1 MNPHDLHNLHFP
13 GDDIEV
19 GPTANKKHLRG
30 RKGKFIRYSDAEI
43 EVDGK
48 SVYVTTKNVLKT
60 PCSKCE
66 PHN

>member
-13 GDDIEV
+13 GDEIEV

-30 RKGKFIRYSDAEI
+30 RKGK
-43 EVDGK
+43 
-48 SVYVTTKNVLKT
+48 SVYITTKNVLKT

-66 PHN
+66 THS